1 VNLPL
6 EGGFFVSDIAPGD
19 KAAYLEHLQEKEIYD
34 RTLAIPYPYTEEAA
48 DWWIRHVAE
57 ETKTLG
63 RSVNWAIRRSD
74 GYLVGGI
81 GHHELALGKTH
92 KAEIGYWLA
101 KPYWGRGIMTDAVR
115 RVSDFSFRELRLIR
129 LTAHVFAFNTASA
142 RVLEKAG
149 FELEGRLRLHYK
161 KDGRLGDGL
170 LYAKLADTAGR
181 SSSS

>member
-1 VNLPL
+1 VKLPL
-6 EGGFFVSDIAPGD
+6 EGGFFVSDIEPGD

-48 DWWIRHVAE
+48 DWWIQHVAE
-57 ETKTLG
+57 ETKAQG

-74 GYLVGGI
+74 GYLIGGI
-81 GHHELALGKTH
+81 GHHELVVGKTH

-115 RVSDFSFRELRLIR
+115 RVSDFSFRELQLIR

-149 FELEGRLRLHYK
+149 YQLEGRLRLHYK
-161 KDGRLGDGL
+161 KNGRLGDGL

-181 SSSS
+181 SNIS